1 MDTLCNFPAMNWNAY
16 FNPAQYMSQVEYSE
30 LIWGQRI
37 FNTRGYLTKE
47 QAELELPMFEKQEL
61 RDGLYYGCIVTSK
74 PQAIDEAVKIIK
86 ERGFG
91 ETILGLAVTDFNQ
104 IHLN

>member
-1 MDTLCNFPAMNWNAY
+1 M
-16 FNPAQYMSQVEYSE
+16 
-30 LIWGQRI
+30 IWGQRI